1 MTKLKGTT
9 SRQVHSHVEG
19 ILNKEGLL
27 KLVTESLLVATEG
40 LLVGTE
46 CLLVASTTSVTSSE
60 GLLKLVTES
69 LLVATEGL
77 LVGTECLLVALPSSA
92 WRRQKLSL
100 MSLRLLCSDV
110 EHGEAQTA
118 FFRVESEVMLA
129 ASAAMSPPIVGCK
142 RQKTKIGS
150 HTDHAK
156 SSLNSRTY
164 RG

>member
-1 MTKLKGTT
+1 MECKFPPAEIPAHAVMTKLKGTT

-19 ILNKEGLL
+19 ILNK
-27 KLVTESLLVATEG
+27 
-40 LLVGTE
+40 
-46 CLLVASTTSVTSSE
+46 E